1 MSFTAAPADT
11 RPELRIGMIG
21 YSFMGAA
28 HSQGWRVAPKFFD
41 LALNPVM
48 KTIVGRNADA
58 VAEAATKL
66 GWQTYNTD
74 WRAVVESDEV
84 DLIDICTP
92 GDTHAEIAIAALD
105 AGKNVLCE
113 KLLANSVHV
122 VEAMTVGAV
131 RAVNK
136 GEYG

>member
-1 MSFTAAPADT
+1 MRIGNSMSFPAAPADE

-41 LALNPVM
+41 LPMNPVM

-58 VAEAATKL
+58 VAQAATQL

-74 WRAVVESDEV
+74 WRAVVESEDRKSTR
-84 DLIDICTP
+84 L
-92 GDTHAEIAIAALD
+92 
-105 AGKNVLCE
+105 
-113 KLLANSVHV
+113 NSSHV
-122 VEAMTVGAV
+122 ASSYSVFCLKKK
-131 RAVNK
+131 R
-136 GEYG
+136 

>member
-1 MSFTAAPADT
+1 MRIGNSMSFPAAPADE

-41 LALNPVM
+41 LPMNPVM

-58 VAEAATKL
+58 VAQAATQL

-84 DLIDICTP
+84 DRIDVCTA
-92 GDTHAEIAIAALD
+92 GDSHAAIAIETLNAT
-105 AGKNVLCE
+105 KNEPC
-113 KLLANSVHV
+113 
-122 VEAMTVGAV
+122 
-131 RAVNK
+131 
-136 GEYG
+136 